1 MCIRLLS
8 QSFFSAGLGPL
19 SLSLFPLPSCA
30 GELQTLGY
38 RDFVPTPAIPA
49 QAPSFTTNPHNQDVY
64 SAYNK
69 PEAVIDWLA
78 HNEVS

>member
-1 MCIRLLS
+1 MFACVRICHPHTPTS
-8 QSFFSAGLGPL
+8 SF
-19 SLSLFPLPSCA
+19 
-30 GELQTLGY
+30 
-38 RDFVPTPAIPA
+38 A

-78 HNEVS
+78 KNEVGSVLTWLEKPV